1 MHWLCRSWCDLGKS
15 VSDQPAVADHV
26 VAARVRAAAGLPQ
39 IAPSEYV
46 QERHQ
51 RDKTEDP
58 PRQFSARAQ
67 VRPVGG
73 QVDPHE
79 DDSHGMQKANQ
90 DLKQLLHHLNLPR
103 PAESGSIAVSSTAPL
118 DEEIGRRNQ
127 RAPRRRSP
135 VTAMARPRTAAIGPT
150 TAHRVTPVITLPPI

>member
-26 VAARVRAAAGLPQ
+26 VAARARAAAGLPQ
-39 IAPSEYV
+39 ITPSEYV

-58 PRQFSARAQ
+58 PSQFSARSQ

-79 DDSHGMQKANQ
+79 DDSQGMQKTNQ
-90 DLKQLLHHLNLPR
+90 DLKQLLHSLNLPR
-103 PAESGSIAVSSTAPL
+103 PAGSVPAA
-118 DEEIGRRNQ
+118 GH
-127 RAPRRRSP
+127 PRCSMPPPRSRPGLMLP
-135 VTAMARPRTAAIGPT
+135 VLCP
-150 TAHRVTPVITLPPI
+150 PPIDACGAARVNI